1 VVSRARLTRLACA
14 SRCGAAGAVH
24 PGALLRVRGVHLRR
38 TTEVR
43 FTGAA
48 GALDD
53 VAAAPVARRKT
64 SVDVRVP
71 LGAASGAV
79 TVVDRD
85 GVASAPAPAALTVVA
100 GAAPGGGPSIDV
112 DVLAPKAYFD
122 AERPLR
128 VSYLVHDNRPV
139 SVRVELVRQSD
150 GAVIATWAPGVVA
163 PETPQM
169 IEWNGLAGGRAQ
181 KPGRYTFRVSA
192 ADEAGRCVRRAQGD
206 GRAEAASTEP
216 DPSEF
221 LYLNHQFPIR
231 GPHGYGEFPA
241 SFGGGRGHQGQ
252 DVFAACGT
260 PLVAARGGRVKFK
273 QYHSRA
279 GPLPDHRRRADRRGL
294 RLHAPRLSSPRRQG
308 RPRPHRAAD
317 RLRRRHGRGQWLPPA
332 LRDVEG
338 AGLVQRRL
346 PVQPARQPAGLGSA
360 VVGPVL
366 VAARVGVVRGSG
378 RVGSV
383 GSCGHPR
390 RSPGAAS

>member
-169 IEWNGLAGGRAQ
+169 IEWNGLVRGRAQ

-192 ADEAGRCVRRAQGD
+192 ADEART
-206 GRAEAASTEP
+206 SSP
-216 DPSEF
+216 P
-221 LYLNHQFPIR
+221 
-231 GPHGYGEFPA
+231 
-241 SFGGGRGHQGQ
+241 
-252 DVFAACGT
+252 
-260 PLVAARGGRVKFK
+260 AARR
-273 QYHSRA
+273 
-279 GPLPDHRRRADRRGL
+279 
-294 RLHAPRLSSPRRQG
+294 SSPR
-308 RPRPHRAAD
+308 
-317 RLRRRHGRGQWLPPA
+317 
-332 LRDVEG
+332 G
-338 AGLVQRRL
+338 AGGSSSSSTTR
-346 PVQPARQPAGLGSA
+346 ARATT
-360 VVGPVL
+360 
-366 VAARVGVVRGSG
+366 
-378 RVGSV
+378 
-383 GSCGHPR
+383 
-390 RSPGAAS
+390 